1 MQRSTE
7 DIYDELLVYR
17 CQDGERDAFDEL
29 FSRWNGRLLAHAV
42 RQTGRADG
50 AADALQDAWLS
61 IVRGI
66 SRLDDPARF
75 RGWAYRIVSNK
86 CADAAR
92 RGVRR
97 RGSLKALGE
106 ATSPEQA
113 PVDRELAAEDDILA
127 LRAAL
132 RDLPAE
138 RRAILSMHYLDAMPV
153 AEIASVLAIPEGTVK
168 SRLHHARAHLKRA
181 LEQRSS

>member
-1 MQRSTE
+1 MQRTTE

-17 CQDGERDAFDEL
+17 CQDGEKDAFDEL
-29 FSRWNGRLLAHAV
+29 FFRWNGRLLAHAI
-42 RQTGRADG
+42 GRLGRSDG
-50 AADALQDAWLS
+50 AADVLQDAWLS

-66 SRLDDPARF
+66 NRLDDPARF

-86 CADAAR
+86 CADSAR
-92 RGVRR
+92 SGVRR
-97 RGSLKALGE
+97 RRSVRAAAQDAGTEPALTSDAVEE
-106 ATSPEQA
+106 A
-113 PVDRELAAEDDILA
+113 DDIRV

-138 RRAILSMHYLDAMPV
+138 RRAVLSMHYLESMPV
-153 AEIASVLAIPEGTVK
+153 GEIARVLSIPEGTVK

-181 LEQRSS
+181 LEERSL

>member
-1 MQRSTE
+1 MQRTTE

-17 CQDGERDAFDEL
+17 CQDGEKGAFDEL
-29 FSRWNGRLLAHAV
+29 FSRWNGRLLAHAI
-42 RQTGRADG
+42 GRLGRSDG

-66 SRLDDPARF
+66 NRLDDPARF

-92 RGVRR
+92 RGARR
-97 RGSLKALGE
+97 RRSVRAVVRDGSSDPPRPSE
-106 ATSPEQA
+106 
-113 PVDRELAAEDDILA
+113 PVESEEDIRV

-132 RDLPAE
+132 RDLPIE
-138 RRAILSMHYLDAMPV
+138 RRAILSMHYLDSMPLG
-153 AEIASVLAIPEGTVK
+153 EIARVLSIPEGTVK
-168 SRLHHARAHLKRA
+168 SRLHHARAHLKQA